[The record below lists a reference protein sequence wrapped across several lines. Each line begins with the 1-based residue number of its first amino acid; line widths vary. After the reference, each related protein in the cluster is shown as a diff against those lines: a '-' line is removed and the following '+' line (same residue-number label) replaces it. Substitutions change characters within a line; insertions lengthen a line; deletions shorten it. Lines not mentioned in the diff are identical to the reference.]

1 MMELLQ
7 NLPVLDLPI
16 PGTIVIIHNGLLLL
30 IAAWLGLNLRARL
43 MARKAAQGQ
52 K

>member
-7 NLPVLDLPI
+7 NLQVLDLPVK
-16 PGTIVIIHNGLLLL
+16 GTVVIVQNGLLLL